1 MKDPNDSKRIIPDP
15 ETAPVVKRIFEMY
28 ASGIGM
34 KKICNTL
41 EEEEVLSPSVYAFN
55 KTGNRSG
62 NPKLDKPFAWSI
74 ASVRSMLLNQ
84 MYCGDTVNFKTYT
97 KSNKLKKRIKN
108 DPEKVLIFENT
119 HEAIVERGL
128 FELVQKHF
136 SGRKRANGNGEMDKY
151 AGYLYCAEC
160 GSRLYLHRNKKT
172 YNNFMCGRYE
182 KRKSNC
188 TAHYI
193 RKEVVDA
200 IVLEAIKRVTTYAR
214 EHSEEFYEMA
224 MSKGENEA
232 MSQSKNN
239 EALRSE
245 YETRINQLESA
256 ISMLYMDRVTGRVTP
271 ERYDSL
277 ASGYEKEQSELKEK
291 LQELDSHT
299 SYLAIKE
306 KCVREFI
313 NNAKKY
319 VDVTEVTPQLLRT
332 FIKRIEVHEKAEK
345 RSRTCM
351 NEITVHFSFLAD
363 KEIKLDGIMIETFK
377 I

>member
-1 MKDPNDSKRIIPDP
+1 
-15 ETAPVVKRIFEMY
+15 
-28 ASGIGM
+28 
-34 KKICNTL
+34 
-41 EEEEVLSPSVYAFN
+41 
-55 KTGNRSG
+55 
-62 NPKLDKPFAWSI
+62 
-74 ASVRSMLLNQ
+74 
-84 MYCGDTVNFKTYT
+84 
-97 KSNKLKKRIKN
+97 
-108 DPEKVLIFENT
+108 
-119 HEAIVERGL
+119 
-128 FELVQKHF
+128 
-136 SGRKRANGNGEMDKY
+136 
-151 AGYLYCAEC
+151 
-160 GSRLYLHRNKKT
+160 
-172 YNNFMCGRYE
+172 
-182 KRKSNC
+182 
-188 TAHYI
+188 
-193 RKEVVDA
+193 
-200 IVLEAIKRVTTYAR
+200 
-214 EHSEEFYEMA
+214 
-224 MSKGENEA
+224 
-232 MSQSKNN
+232 
-239 EALRSE
+239 
-245 YETRINQLESA
+245 
-256 ISMLYMDRVTGRVTP
+256 MLYMDRVTGRVTP